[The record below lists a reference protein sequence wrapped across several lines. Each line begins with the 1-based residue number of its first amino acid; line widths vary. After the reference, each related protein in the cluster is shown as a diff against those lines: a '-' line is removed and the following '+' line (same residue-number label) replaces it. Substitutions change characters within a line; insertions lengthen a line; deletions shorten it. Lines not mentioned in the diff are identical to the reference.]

1 MLLPWLV
8 AQGKNVTGNTRGD
21 PTSGAAL
28 YVGKERV
35 VKRAP
40 NWKRRRAQVT
50 VYRERI
56 PVVIHWHE
64 FPESTM
70 HIHTATVYKNAVEN
84 EIGGAFVRMNF
95 IDFEAFHKTEHNVER
110 D

>member
-1 MLLPWLV
+1 ML
-8 AQGKNVTGNTRGD
+8 QETRGGD

-35 VKRAP
+35 VKHAP

-70 HIHTATVYKNAVEN
+70 HIHTATVYKNADEN

-95 IDFEAFHKTEHNVER
+95 IDFEAFHKTEHNVKR